1 MSGFTGSR
9 KRVLVWALVKFLL
22 IVCDHQN
29 DASAVAISLDQPL
42 TLSAAQVA
50 RVAVNDHLR

>member
-9 KRVLVWALVKFLL
+9 KRVLIWAFVKLL
-22 IVCDHQN
+22 LTVCDHQSN
-29 DASAVAISLDQPL
+29 ASAAISLDQPL

-50 RVAVNDHLR
+50 HDAVNRNLR